1 MHFQRCNEER
11 MLIPE
16 KSRNGFWIQA
26 LHNID
31 ADKHV
36 SFKILEQDAES
47 SQPSKAYRS
56 LQPVYHLKFGTPSND
71 QEPNPKDFC
80 VNEDSV
86 SLAVIIN
93 VVLSEL
99 VSVLTSLIFGLKL
112 INLGFCFYVL
122 IPLLLK
128 LLLIGFAVR
137 RGGLMSKAGST
148 KSSWER
154 EN

>member
-1 MHFQRCNEER
+1 MQRGANAYTR
-11 MLIPE
+11 

-56 LQPVYHLKFGTPSND
+56 LQPVYHLKFGIPSND
-71 QEPNPKDFC
+71 QEPNQKDFC

-128 LLLIGFAVR
+128 LLLIGFIVR
-137 RGGLMSKAGST
+137 
-148 KSSWER
+148 
-154 EN
+154 